1 MIDEKKINSLRKW
14 LKKHPDWCWNFP
26 EQFAAP
32 FMEAVGDDREGMER
46 YLDGMDADDL
56 VIISGVF
63 EDIYG
68 KWTDDKMWHF
78 LEKLS
83 QKILDA
89 GYQP

>member
-1 MIDEKKINSLRKW
+1 
-14 LKKHPDWCWNFP
+14 
-26 EQFAAP
+26 
-32 FMEAVGDDREGMER
+32 MER

-83 QKILDA
+83 QKIMDA